1 MRKISTTVH
10 PPALDMGS
18 NPSDTPLCNGQG
30 ALSKQE
36 LSLSWILEKFAR
48 FAQFIRQSIL

>member
-1 MRKISTTVH
+1 MPTTVH

-18 NPSDTPLCNGQG
+18 NPSDTPLCKGQG
-30 ALSKQE
+30 ALSNQE